1 MAESAGKP
9 TLIPNEVDLKTIGF
23 IAKDVE
29 LWASFQPLFDLILE
43 KQPDILD

>member
-1 MAESAGKP
+1 
-9 TLIPNEVDLKTIGF
+9 LIPHEVALKTRGF
-23 IAKDVE
+23 IANDVA